1 MNEFLPPEAKKILI
15 LSPHPDD
22 ESLGCS
28 GTILLYTGKGI
39 DVYLIVI
46 SNGEKAEV
54 EIENIGEIR
63 KCEATASAALL
74 GIKKT
79 IFLDFPDKEI
89 TAHKEHIKKKL
100 SEIIK
105 DINPD
110 IIFAPFPVDPHP
122 DHRATSEIALMLMPE
137 LPGFKLAFYE
147 IYHPIRFNVLVDISS
162 VIQKKREAILTY
174 EKSLLGIPEI
184 FWYAIE
190 SLNAYRSLVYRRK
203 SFYEAF
209 WLIDTP
215 VSKDEVVKW
224 ATFDYYDTP
233 AEIFLSQLKVAD
245 KLIFELQNA
254 YGLIETKDAEISNL
268 RKTLQETERKLLAEI
283 SNLRKTLQET
293 ERKLLEEVEKIR
305 ELETSLDLL
314 MNSLSWKF
322 IKNFY
327 SFRDKILPDGTGR
340 RNLYN
345 KMIGKLK
352 KVT

>member
-1 MNEFLPPEAKKILI
+1 
-15 LSPHPDD
+15 
-22 ESLGCS
+22 
-28 GTILLYTGKGI
+28 
-39 DVYLIVI
+39 
-46 SNGEKAEV
+46 
-54 EIENIGEIR
+54 
-63 KCEATASAALL
+63 
-74 GIKKT
+74 
-79 IFLDFPDKEI
+79 
-89 TAHKEHIKKKL
+89 
-100 SEIIK
+100 
-105 DINPD
+105 
-110 IIFAPFPVDPHP
+110 
-122 DHRATSEIALMLMPE
+122 MPE

-224 ATFDYYDTP
+224 ATFDYNDTP

-268 RKTLQETERKLLAEI
+268 RKTLQETERKLL
-283 SNLRKTLQET
+283 
-293 ERKLLEEVEKIR
+293 EEVEKIR

-322 IKNFY
+322 IRRFY
-327 SFRDKILPDGTGR
+327 KVRDKLLPTGTRR

-345 KMIGKLK
+345 KMAGKFK
-352 KVT
+352 KLA